1 MLHINK
7 FLYSSHRRHIFY
19 LRIYIFPGDL
29 IILREGDRVAADG
42 CLIFSS
48 NLKIDESILTG
59 ESFSVEKIISDRK
72 TNIFSGTLV
81 VAGHGLMRVVAT
93 GKHTQFGKIGK
104 SLENTSENR
113 TKLQHEINK
122 LVRIFGFIG
131 LGFSTFIILLYGF
144 TRLNWPQ
151 AILAGIAAAMA
162 LLPEEFAVVLT
173 IFFATGAWRLSKI
186 NVLTRRLSATEN
198 LGRITTLCVDKTG
211 TLTQNKMNLREL
223 HVSSGTIDISVTA
236 TLSEE
241 YHELIEYGA
250 LASHIDSFDPMEK
263 AIVDTLMTKLA
274 DTEHIH
280 KNWELIVEYPLSPQL
295 LAMSCV
301 WKAKT
306 NKNYVIAAK
315 GAPEAIIDL
324 CHLEKDEAL
333 KILEEVKQMAS
344 RGQRVLAVAK
354 AVFMEQVLPKDQHQ
368 FDFKYI
374 GLLGLE
380 DPVRPGVAESLKE
393 CYGAGI
399 RLIMMTGDYSG
410 TAQSIARQIGM
421 KNPAN
426 VITGDEL
433 HNLNDLELQSRI
445 REVDIFARM
454 QPEQKL
460 RIVNALKANK
470 EIVAM
475 TGDGVNDAPS
485 LKWADVGIAMGKR
498 GTDVARES
506 AGVVLLDDN
515 FSSIIHGIRQGRRIL
530 DNIQK
535 AALYILAIHVPI
547 AGLAILP
554 VLLNLPLVLLPP
566 QIVFLE
572 LIIDPASTLAFDSQE
587 EPDIMNRAP
596 RGFDEPLVTM
606 RKIFL
611 SVMQG
616 LIVLAV
622 SFFAYLFALKN
633 NFDLAISQTI
643 SFSSLVLGNLSLIIL
658 NQINSAKL
666 GELFRIRNKNTLIIL
681 FGSVLFLALIIYM
694 PWTQK
699 IFGFAA
705 LNMIGVALCF
715 MSFLCSLLGALLLK
729 KL

>member
-1 MLHINK
+1 
-7 FLYSSHRRHIFY
+7 
-19 LRIYIFPGDL
+19 
-29 IILREGDRVAADG
+29 
-42 CLIFSS
+42 
-48 NLKIDESILTG
+48 
-59 ESFSVEKIISDRK
+59 
-72 TNIFSGTLV
+72 
-81 VAGHGLMRVVAT
+81 
-93 GKHTQFGKIGK
+93 
-104 SLENTSENR
+104 
-113 TKLQHEINK
+113 
-122 LVRIFGFIG
+122 
-131 LGFSTFIILLYGF
+131 
-144 TRLNWPQ
+144 
-151 AILAGIAAAMA
+151 
-162 LLPEEFAVVLT
+162 
-173 IFFATGAWRLSKI
+173 
-186 NVLTRRLSATEN
+186 
-198 LGRITTLCVDKTG
+198 
-211 TLTQNKMNLREL
+211 
-223 HVSSGTIDISVTA
+223 
-236 TLSEE
+236 
-241 YHELIEYGA
+241 
-250 LASHIDSFDPMEK
+250 
-263 AIVDTLMTKLA
+263 
-274 DTEHIH
+274 
-280 KNWELIVEYPLSPQL
+280 
-295 LAMSCV
+295 
-301 WKAKT
+301 
-306 NKNYVIAAK
+306 
-315 GAPEAIIDL
+315 
-324 CHLEKDEAL
+324 
-333 KILEEVKQMAS
+333 
-344 RGQRVLAVAK
+344 
-354 AVFMEQVLPKDQHQ
+354 
-368 FDFKYI
+368 
-374 GLLGLE
+374 
-380 DPVRPGVAESLKE
+380 
-393 CYGAGI
+393 
-399 RLIMMTGDYSG
+399 
-410 TAQSIARQIGM
+410 
-421 KNPAN
+421 
-426 VITGDEL
+426 
-433 HNLNDLELQSRI
+433 
-445 REVDIFARM
+445 
-454 QPEQKL
+454 
-460 RIVNALKANK
+460 
-470 EIVAM
+470 
-475 TGDGVNDAPS
+475 
-485 LKWADVGIAMGKR
+485 MGKR